1 MVMGHDNDHDR
12 LDPHS
17 SICLVLHVLQDYQI
31 IIQSSSSSSSSF
43 SQSSISR
50 PIVQFMALAVLFMR
64 QQQKQQKQQTQ
75 QKQQKQQ
82 LLYFV

>member
-31 IIQSSSSSSSSF
+31 IIQSSSSSF

-50 PIVQFMALAVLFMR
+50 PIVQFMAQAVLFMR

>member
-31 IIQSSSSSSSSF
+31 IIQSSSSSF

-64 QQQKQQKQQTQ
+64 QQQNQQKQQTQ

>member
-31 IIQSSSSSSSSF
+31 IIQSSSSSF

-75 QKQQKQQ
+75 QKQQ

>member
-31 IIQSSSSSSSSF
+31 IIQSSSSSF

-50 PIVQFMALAVLFMR
+50 PIVRFMALAVLFMR
-64 QQQKQQKQQTQ
+64 QQQKQQK
-75 QKQQKQQ
+75 KQ